1 MWLEAESG
9 GSEISLIKVSSLS
22 LSCGLLFTLPCS
34 LRGFYVVFTRRHH
47 HRIVARCFPAF
58 RFSHKDKQS
67 FQQLR
72 RVMCAITRFHVYVV
86 LCSLRV
92 PYNRYYFF
100 PLVIWN
106 ARPAGKGQG
115 QNKVHAILR
124 ARCIMHRA
132 PQAFEKHVDWF
143 AFAEVFELNRFRTRL
158 NARIGSSVSDGGE
171 RIVLG
176 FSTERKGTVPHF
188 VF

>member
-1 MWLEAESG
+1 
-9 GSEISLIKVSSLS
+9 
-22 LSCGLLFTLPCS
+22 
-34 LRGFYVVFTRRHH
+34 
-47 HRIVARCFPAF
+47 
-58 RFSHKDKQS
+58 
-67 FQQLR
+67 
-72 RVMCAITRFHVYVV
+72 MCAITRFHVYVV